1 MISRIVFVLCLTL
14 VSLCAAEDPRL
25 VAVRA
30 ADDERVAAVIGAD
43 RGRLDAIFS
52 EELRYAHSTGAVDTK
67 ATLMDAIVTGR
78 MKYEAIQYKERNF
91 SLPAP
96 GVALMH
102 GRMEVKVA
110 SEKGRVESTLSFLA
124 VWKEEQGRWRF
135 FAWQSCKVPPPA
147 ASADVSAP
155 GAAESLA
162 ASLQKENAVS
172 KQDPQQKGHVVRQM
186 QGWTVRVSRR
196 LLEGEAQATAKA
208 LELLAGQLETINKVV
223 PAKPLEALHAVPLW
237 FNPQH
242 SEKDHPRAEY
252 HPGAGWLRDNHR
264 DPVMVKAVE
273 FTNIP
278 IFEKECRR
286 MPMFV
291 LHELAHAYHDRVLG
305 FENAEIAA
313 AYEQA
318 KAGGRYKNVDRWSG
332 MALSKA
338 DAYALSNP
346 REYFAETSEAFFGRN
361 DFQPFDSEELKKMD
375 PGMYSLLGKLW
386 GLN

>member
-1 MISRIVFVLCLTL
+1 MISRIVFVLCLTV
-14 VSLCAAEDPRL
+14 VSLRAAEDPKL
-25 VAVRA
+25 IAVRA

-52 EELRYAHSTGAVDTK
+52 KELRYAHSTGAVDTK
-67 ATLMDAIVTGR
+67 ATLIEALVSGR
-78 MKYEAIQYKERNF
+78 TKYEGIEYKERNF
-91 SLPAP
+91 SFPAP

-102 GRMEVKVA
+102 GRMDVKVA
-110 SEKGRVESTLSFLA
+110 SEKGRVEATLGFLA

-147 ASADVSAP
+147 ASADVPSSSA
-155 GAAESLA
+155 GESVAAALR
-162 ASLQKENAVS
+162 KENAAS
-172 KQDPQQKGHVVRQM
+172 KKDPQQTEHVVRKM
-186 QGWTVRVSRR
+186 QGWTVQVNRR
-196 LLEGEAQATAKA
+196 LLEGDAQATEKA
-208 LELLAGQLETINKVV
+208 LELLAGQLDIINKVV

-237 FNPQH
+237 FNPLH
-242 SEKDHPRAEY
+242 SERDQPKAEY
-252 HPGAGWLRDNHR
+252 HPGAGWLRENQR

-273 FTNIP
+273 FTNIS

-286 MPMFV
+286 MPMLV

-305 FENAEIAA
+305 FENAEIVA

-318 KAGGRYKNVDRWSG
+318 KAGGRYKHVDRWSG
-332 MALSKA
+332 TALSKS

-361 DFQPFDSEELKKMD
+361 DFQPFDSGELKEMD
-375 PGMYSLLGKLW
+375 PGMYRLLGKLW